1 MKPANL
7 LIFRDQRVKV
17 GDLGISIKL
26 DDDDDWDT
34 PKYAMKGITKGY
46 ATLDT
51 LEAFKK
57 SSKLSKR
64 QLFEADKHALIV
76 TMKKII

>member
-34 PKYAMKGITKGY
+34 PKYQLKGITKGY
-46 ATLDT
+46 VTDEILS
-51 LEAFKK
+51 AFKK
-57 SSKLSKR
+57 GNKLSKR
-64 QLFEADKHALIV
+64 
-76 TMKKII
+76 